1 MEADLSRRSSGPE
14 PAGRKSFTR
23 KAESSYPPSAG
34 RHARCSINSRAAFGQ
49 SGRRSASRGE
59 RVREH
64 ASSRTAHQAGG
75 PVPVAGDVVGWL

>member
-34 RHARCSINSRAAFGQ
+34 EARALLYQFPRRLWTKRPPVSIPRGACSRARELAHCA
-49 SGRRSASRGE
+49 SGRWSRAC
-59 RVREH
+59 RR
-64 ASSRTAHQAGG
+64 RC
-75 PVPVAGDVVGWL
+75 GWV